1 VRRLPAVDERDLTQ
15 PISSQLRATVFSGG
29 DHRRLGVK
37 PEGEHRAT
45 ICVQSTWIAD
55 GNRQVEVKLLLVGQ
69 ENGAHFPFKTGCR
82 AETRT
87 IRLSAS
93 RFLGLSRVSHCLIA
107 VYVAARGKR

>member
-1 VRRLPAVDERDLTQ
+1 MRRLPAVDERDLTQ

-69 ENGAHFPFKTGCR
+69 ENGAHFPFRTGCR
-82 AETRT
+82 AEQRKEKPGP
-87 IRLSAS
+87 
-93 RFLGLSRVSHCLIA
+93 FGCKLGPFDFPRAGSWAYLV
-107 VYVAARGKR
+107 